1 MAKLTT
7 AVPPVPD
14 PRGEPPSVAVE
25 LAAGAMLLTLRGDWV
40 MARGIPDLA
49 QTRAQLGAAH
59 GPKVLRFDAAAL
71 GRWDTILPSFLVRLL
86 RVAEEA
92 GFDIDLAGLPD
103 GAVRLVR
110 LATAVPRRLERSEE
124 PPPGF
129 IHRLGSATLT
139 FGRAA
144 ADLSAFIG
152 EICIAVVQLARGRA
166 LVRSH
171 DFWLAVQQAGAEALP
186 IVTLISI
193 LVGMIQAFV
202 GGTQLALF
210 GAQIFVANLV
220 AIGMAREMGPMMA
233 AVIMAGRTG
242 AAYAAELGTM
252 QVNEEIDALRTL
264 GVSPMQFLVLPR
276 LLALALMMP
285 LLAVYANLFG
295 MLGGAVIG
303 VGVLGLSPAQYYQQ
317 SLQFIGLHDFGAGL
331 IKAVLFGILVAAAGC
346 LQGIRSGRDAAAVGA
361 ATTAA
366 VVSGI
371 VAVIVADCALNVIFY
386 AVGF

>member
-1 MAKLTT
+1 MAKMTT
-7 AVPPVPD
+7 AIQPASD
-14 PRGEPPSVAVE
+14 SSGEPPSVVVGP
-25 LAAGAMLLTLRGDWV
+25 AAGAVLLTLRGDWV
-40 MARGIPDLA
+40 MSRGIPDLA
-49 QTRAQLGAAH
+49 QTRAQLRAAY
-59 GPKVLRFDAAAL
+59 GPKVLRFDAAEL
-71 GRWDTILPSFLVRLL
+71 GRWDTILPSFLVRVLHM
-86 RVAEEA
+86 AEEA

-103 GAVRLVR
+103 GAIRLVR
-110 LATAVPRRLERSEE
+110 LATTVPRRLDRSEG

-129 IHRLGSATLT
+129 IHRLGLATLAL
-139 FGRAA
+139 GRAA

-152 EICIAVVQLARGRA
+152 ETCVAIVQLVRGRA
-166 LVRSH
+166 LVRSR

-303 VGVLGLSPAQYYQQ
+303 IGVLGLSPAQYYQQ

>member
-1 MAKLTT
+1 MSRMTT
-7 AVPPVPD
+7 AVQPALD
-14 PRGEPPSVAVE
+14 PGGESASVAVE
-25 LAAGAMLLTLRGDWV
+25 LGAGIMLLTLRGDWL
-40 MARGIPDLA
+40 MTRGIPDLA

-59 GPKVLRFDAAAL
+59 GPKVLHFDAAGL
-71 GRWDTILPSFLVRLL
+71 GRWDTILPSFIVRVV

-92 GFDIDLAGLPD
+92 GFAIDLAGLPD
-103 GAVRLVR
+103 GAVRLVK
-110 LATAVPRRLERSEE
+110 LATAVPRRLDRSEE
-124 PPPGF
+124 LPPCF
-129 IHRLGSATLT
+129 INRLGLATLA

-152 EICIAVVQLARGRA
+152 ETSVAVGQLVRGRA
-166 LVRSH
+166 LVRGR

-371 VAVIVADCALNVIFY
+371 VAVIVADCALNMVFY